1 MSNQSILKLLKI
13 IKNYIFKIDFQVYVI
28 NQLNLIIMTN
38 LKTTNTHKMLTRQTT
53 KKINDLKKKYLK
65 NKHNNQKI
73 IDAAEGLCM
82 LKNYNL
88 KKTRKSTI
96 ELDNDY
102 IIYENTNIENTNIEN
117 NKNPKLRRSKRI
129 QRIEE
134 NTN

>member
-1 MSNQSILKLLKI
+1 M
-13 IKNYIFKIDFQVYVI
+13 
-28 NQLNLIIMTN
+28 
-38 LKTTNTHKMLTRQTT
+38 
-53 KKINDLKKKYLK
+53 K